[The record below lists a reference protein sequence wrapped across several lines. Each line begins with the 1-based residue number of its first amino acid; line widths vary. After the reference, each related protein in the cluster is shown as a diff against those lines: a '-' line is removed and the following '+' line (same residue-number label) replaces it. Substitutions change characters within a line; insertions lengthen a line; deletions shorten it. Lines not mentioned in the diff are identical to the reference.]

1 MKRLPALDA
10 LRGIAILIVLVHH
23 YVPEQFKPPL
33 FWSGVDLFFVLS
45 GFLITDILL
54 KNRDASNY
62 YQTFYLRRGARI
74 LPLYWLLLLVFFL
87 VMRLD
92 PEMLGSSFSKH
103 LPFWS
108 YITFTQNFLYSARN
122 FWRDP
127 WLDVTWSLALEE
139 QFYVFLSLSVRNL
152 NRKYLA
158 GLSIFL
164 ILLAPVLRFFTD
176 APLVSYQLPLH
187 RADSLMLGVLIAI
200 LWQSKR
206 AQDFIHANKKY
217 FLWALPVFFAGIAY
231 LFKTEAGIGLPIPH
245 FFLAFF
251 YADLM
256 ILGLV
261 SSSEK
266 PGLFFGNKAL
276 VWLGLRSY
284 GIYLLHKPIRL
295 IVATLLAG
303 ASITLD
309 PVAAMLLVCV
319 LLCVVAE
326 LSYRLVETPVMNWG
340 HQFKYARSLAPAP
353 SLEGGA

>member
-1 MKRLPALDA
+1 
-10 LRGIAILIVLVHH
+10 
-23 YVPEQFKPPL
+23 
-33 FWSGVDLFFVLS
+33 
-45 GFLITDILL
+45 
-54 KNRDASNY
+54 
-62 YQTFYLRRGARI
+62 
-74 LPLYWLLLLVFFL
+74 
-87 VMRLD
+87 
-92 PEMLGSSFSKH
+92 MLGSSFARH

-108 YITFTQNFLYSARN
+108 YFTFTQSFLYAARN

-139 QFYVFLSLSVRNL
+139 QFYIVLSLSVRNL

-176 APLVSYQLPLH
+176 SPLASYQLPLH

-200 LWQSKR
+200 LWQSQS
-206 AQDFIHANKKY
+206 AQDFIHARKKY
-217 FLWALPVFFAGIAY
+217 FLWALPVFFVGIAY
-231 LFKTEAGIGLPIPH
+231 LFKTEAGIGQPIPH

-251 YADLM
+251 YADLL

-261 SSSEK
+261 SSPEK

-295 IVATLLAG
+295 VFATFLAG
-303 ASITLD
+303 ASITLN
-309 PVAAMLLVCV
+309 PVVAMLLVCV
-319 LLCVVAE
+319 LLCLVAE
-326 LSYRLVETPVMNWG
+326 LSYRLIEKPIMNWG
-340 HQFKYARSLAPAP
+340 HQFKYRRSLLPVP
-353 SLEGGA
+353 SLESGA